1 MIQDEIRP
9 NIDDLIGEKTKTF
22 YGGKKGGF
30 LYGEAVGVT
39 EDGKILINPEY
50 QAVMPAI
57 IRDEITARLSN
68 GQIGGNHYQ
77 GLKIQP
83 VEYNYANGL
92 PFIEGNVVKYI
103 TRHRNK
109 NKAEDVK
116 KAIHFCVMLLK
127 LEYGYSKEELEK
139 LL

>member
-9 NIDDLIGEKTKTF
+9 NIEDLVRDRAKVYFGGEVV
-22 YGGKKGGF
+22 
-30 LYGEAVGVT
+30 GEAVGAT
-39 EDGKILINPEY
+39 PDGLIVVRPKRQEPI
-50 QAVMPAI
+50 PA
-57 IRDEITARLSN
+57 T
-68 GQIGGNHYQ
+68 GVQIGGNHYQ

>member
-1 MIQDEIRP
+1 MIQEEIRP

-39 EDGKILINPEY
+39 EDGKILIKPEY
-50 QAVMPAI
+50 QAVMPVF

-68 GQIGGNHYQ
+68 RQIGGNHYQ

-83 VEYNYANGL
+83 VEYNYVNGL

-116 KAIHFCVMLLK
+116 KAIHFCIMLLK
-127 LEYGYSKEELEK
+127 LEYGYSKEEIEK

>member
-1 MIQDEIRP
+1 MIQEEIRP
-9 NIDDLIGEKTKTF
+9 NIDDLIGQKTKTF
-22 YGGKKGGF
+22 YGGKKSGF
-30 LYGEAVGVT
+30 LCGEAVGVT

-50 QAVMPAI
+50 QAVIPNLRIEMI
-57 IRDEITARLSN
+57 DKRSN
-68 GQIGGNHYQ
+68 GQVGGNHYQ

-83 VEYNYANGL
+83 VEYIHANGL

-116 KAIHFCVMLLK
+116 KAIHFCIMLLK
-127 LEYGYSKEELEK
+127 LEYGYSKEEHEK

>member
-1 MIQDEIRP
+1 MIPDEIRP
-9 NIDDLIGEKTKTF
+9 NLEGIIGQRVSMYHNNGLV
-22 YGGKKGGF
+22 YGN
-30 LYGEAVGVT
+30 AVGVT
-39 EDGKILINPEY
+39 EDGKLLVEPQY
-50 QAVMPAI
+50 QSEFNV
-57 IRDEITARLSN
+57 

-77 GLKIQP
+77 GLKIHP

>member
-1 MIQDEIRP
+1 MIDDIRP

-39 EDGKILINPEY
+39 QDGKILIKPEY
-50 QAVMPAI
+50 QSVIPADMHFPTVASI
-57 IRDEITARLSN
+57 LGVD
-68 GQIGGNHYQ
+68 GGHQ
-77 GLKIQP
+77 GLRIQP

-92 PFIEGNVVKYI
+92 PFIEGKVVECI

-109 NKAEDVK
+109 NKAKDVK
-116 KAIHFCVMLLK
+116 KAVQMCVMLLK